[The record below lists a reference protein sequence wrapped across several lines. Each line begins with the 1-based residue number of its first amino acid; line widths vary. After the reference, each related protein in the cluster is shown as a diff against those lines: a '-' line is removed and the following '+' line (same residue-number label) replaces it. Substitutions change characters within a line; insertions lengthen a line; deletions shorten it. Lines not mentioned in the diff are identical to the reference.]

1 MATSRREAGRQVQG
15 GAHPRVRTNRV
26 RRAVL
31 DLLPAIALLA
41 LLVAGWELWVRVNN
55 TPSYVMPAP
64 SAIWEAFLEIRGTMP
79 GHIRTTVME
88 AVLGLLASVVLGVT
102 LAVGIAAVPMVRR
115 AVFPILV
122 ISQTI
127 PMIVLAPLFILWF
140 GFGLMPKVYVVA
152 LVCFF
157 PIVVSTV
164 DGLTTGVDR
173 EMLSLVRSMGASKA
187 QVMRVVRIP
196 AALPSFF
203 AGMKIASAY
212 AVIGAVVGEWI
223 SASSGLG
230 VVITR
235 SQQSYRL
242 DRIFVAVV
250 FIAMLSI
257 ALFTIVQVMA
267 RLATPWMFAHNQEEK
282 E

>member
-1 MATSRREAGRQVQG
+1 MATSRRTAGHHVQ
-15 GAHPRVRTNRV
+15 AAARPHLRMNRAWQ
-26 RRAVL
+26 AVVNL
-31 DLLPAIALLA
+31 IPAVVLLA
-41 LLVAGWELWVRVNN
+41 LLIAGWELWVRVND

-64 SAIWEAFLEIRGTMP
+64 SDIWPAFLEIRGTMP
-79 GHIRTTVME
+79 GHIQTTVTE
-88 AVLGLLASVVLGVT
+88 AVLGLVAAMILGVT

-127 PMIVLAPLFILWF
+127 PMIVLAPLFIIWF
-140 GFGLMPKVYVVA
+140 GFGLMPKIYVVA

-164 DGLTTGVDR
+164 DGLTSGVDR

-187 QVMRVVRIP
+187 QIMRVVRIP
-196 AALPSFF
+196 AALPAFF

-250 FIAMLSI
+250 FIAILSI